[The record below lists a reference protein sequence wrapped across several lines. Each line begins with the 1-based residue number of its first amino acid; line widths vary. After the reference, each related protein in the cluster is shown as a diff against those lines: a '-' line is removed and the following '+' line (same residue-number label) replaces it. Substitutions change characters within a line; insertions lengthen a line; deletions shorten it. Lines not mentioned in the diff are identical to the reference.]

1 MTFHV
6 GSEVAGLKQVLVHRP
21 GVELRSLG
29 PENKHRYLFDELL
42 WVERAQEEHDLFV
55 EVLEAH
61 DVEVHHLEDLLRE
74 TVAIDEARSEIL
86 KRSIDARYVGPLAA
100 GWLNEMFLD
109 MEDTALVQHLLGGM
123 TREEA
128 QQLPGCPR
136 SVMMEHLSP
145 GEHVIEPLPNHL
157 FARDASTWVG
167 SQVSLNSM
175 HRSIRRRETVHYEA
189 IYRHHPLFRGKVDF
203 LAPAGGEGPATVEGG
218 DILVPRHD
226 TVIMGLSERTNAAGA
241 ERLATRLLDAGEI
254 RTVVVLELPRSR
266 AFMHLDTVLTMVNE
280 ESFVRY
286 ADLPA
291 LRSWTMTAGATAH
304 GQRQLQVESHDSGD
318 MGHTIGSALGVG
330 NVRFLAAEQ
339 DHHSAAR
346 EQWDDGCNVLALS
359 PGRVIAYSRNVVT
372 NAHLREQ
379 GIEVIEVPGSEL
391 GRGRGGP
398 RCMSCPVERTS
409 GRELLDQGLDEKPSR
424 HADALERPGQ

>member
-6 GSEVAGLKQVLVHRP
+6 GSEVDTLAQVLVHRP

-29 PENKHRYLFDELL
+29 PENKRRYLFDELL

-55 EVLEAH
+55 DVMEAH
-61 DVEVHHLEDLLRE
+61 GVEVHRLEDLLRE
-74 TVAIDEARSEIL
+74 TVAIPEARSMIL
-86 KRSIDARYVGPLAA
+86 ERSLDARYVGPLAA
-100 GWLNEMFLD
+100 GWLMEMFLD
-109 MEDTALVQHLLGGM
+109 MEDAALVTHLLGGM
-123 TREEA
+123 EREEA
-128 QQLPGCPR
+128 QALPGCPR
-136 SVMMEHLSP
+136 SMTLEHLNP
-145 GEHVIEPLPNHL
+145 GEHILDPLPNHL

-167 SQVSLNSM
+167 SKVSLNSM
-175 HRSIRRRETVHYEA
+175 HRSIRRRETLHYDA
-189 IYRHHPLFRGKVDF
+189 IYRHHPLFAGKVDF

-218 DILVPRHD
+218 DILVARSD
-226 TVIMGLSERTNAAGA
+226 TIIVGLSERTNAGGV
-241 ERLATRLLDAGEI
+241 ERLAARLLHAGEI
-254 RTVVVLELPRSR
+254 RTVVVLELPRTR
-266 AFMHLDTVLTMVNE
+266 AFMHLDTVLSMVDE

-291 LRSWTMTAGATAH
+291 LRSWTITAGRQAH
-304 GQRQLQVESHDSGD
+304 GERQLHVQSHDSGD
-318 MGHTIGSALGVG
+318 MGHAIASAMGLDA
-330 NVRFLAAEQ
+330 VRFLAAEQ

-359 PGRVIAYSRNVVT
+359 PGRVIGYSRNVVT

-379 GIEVIEVPGSEL
+379 GVEVIEVPGSEL

-409 GRELLDQGLDEKPSR
+409 LR
-424 HADALERPGQ
+424 

>member
-6 GSEVAGLKQVLVHRP
+6 GSEVQTLKQVLVHRP

-29 PENKHRYLFDELL
+29 PENKQRYLFDELL

-55 EVLEAH
+55 DVMESH
-61 DVEVHHLEDLLRE
+61 DVQVHRLDHLLRE
-74 TVAIDEARSEIL
+74 TVAIPEARTAIL
-86 KRSIDARYVGPLAA
+86 ERSIDARYVGPLAA

-109 MEDTALVQHLLGGM
+109 MEDDVLVHHLLGGL

-128 QQLPGCPR
+128 QSLPGCPR
-136 SVMMEHLSP
+136 SVMLEHLGSND
-145 GEHVIEPLPNHL
+145 HIIEPLPNHL

-167 SQVSLNSM
+167 SKVSLNSM
-175 HRSIRRRETVHYEA
+175 HRSIRRRETVHYDA
-189 IYRHHPLFRGKVDF
+189 VYRYHPLFAGKVDF

-218 DILVPRHD
+218 DILVPRDD
-226 TVIMGLSERTNAAGA
+226 TVIVGLSERTNAGGV
-241 ERLATRLLDAGEI
+241 ERFATRLLDAGEI
-254 RTVVVLELPRSR
+254 RTVVVLELPRTR
-266 AFMHLDTVLTMVNE
+266 AFMHLDTVLTMVDE

-286 ADLPA
+286 ADLPE
-291 LRSWTMTAGATAH
+291 LRSWTMTAGALKH
-304 GQRQLQVESHDSGD
+304 GRRETQVQSHAPGD
-318 MGHTIGSALGVG
+318 MGQAIASALKVS
-330 NVRFLAAEQ
+330 NVRLLAAEQ

-346 EQWDDGCNVLALS
+346 EQWDDGCNLLALS

-372 NAHLREQ
+372 NAHLRAQ

-398 RCMSCPVERTS
+398 RCMSCPVERT
-409 GRELLDQGLDEKPSR
+409 PSI
-424 HADALERPGQ
+424 

>member
-6 GSEVAGLKQVLVHRP
+6 GSEVADLRQVLVHRP

-29 PENKHRYLFDELL
+29 PENKQRYLFDELL

-55 EVLEAH
+55 DVLTAH
-61 DVEVHHLEDLLRE
+61 DVKVHRLEDLLRE
-74 TVAIDEARSEIL
+74 TVAMSEARASIL
-86 KRSIDARYVGPLAA
+86 KRSIDPRYVGPLAA
-100 GWLNEMFLD
+100 GWLNEVFLEMD
-109 MEDTALVQHLLGGM
+109 DAALVQHLLGGM
-123 TREEA
+123 TREEV
-128 QQLPGCPR
+128 QRLPGCPR
-136 SVMMEHLSP
+136 SLVLEHLAP
-145 GEHVIEPLPNHL
+145 GEHIIEPLPNHL

-167 SQVSLNSM
+167 SRVSLNSM
-175 HRSIRRRETVHYEA
+175 HRSIRRRETVHYDA
-189 IYRHHPLFRGKVDF
+189 IYRHHPLFSGQVDF
-203 LAPAGGEGPATVEGG
+203 LAPIGGEGPATVEGG
-218 DILVPRHD
+218 DILVPRD
-226 TVIMGLSERTNAAGA
+226 DAIIVGLSERSNAAGA

-266 AFMHLDTVLTMVNE
+266 AFMHLDTVLTMVDE
-280 ESFVRY
+280 ESLVRY
-286 ADLPA
+286 ADLPP
-291 LRSWTMTAGATAH
+291 LRSWTMTAGTQRH
-304 GQRQLQVESHDSGD
+304 GQRQLQVESHGPGD
-318 MGHTIGSALGVG
+318 MDRAIASALGVS

-398 RCMSCPVERTS
+398 RCMSCPLERT
-409 GRELLDQGLDEKPSR
+409 P
-424 HADALERPGQ
+424 